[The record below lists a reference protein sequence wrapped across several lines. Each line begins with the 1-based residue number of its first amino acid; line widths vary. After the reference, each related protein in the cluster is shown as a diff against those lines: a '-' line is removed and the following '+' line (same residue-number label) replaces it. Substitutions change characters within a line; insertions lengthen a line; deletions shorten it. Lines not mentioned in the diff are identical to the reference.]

1 MVGDPGKLSLDDLF
15 VEALH
20 VVCTEGRH
28 QGAHLVQDAAKRPN
42 VALAVVG
49 LVAPHLGTR
58 VVWSACLRVA
68 QALLDNFRDV
78 KIAKLRLHVFE
89 QEQVCTLHISV
100 QNAPHVESS
109 QAPDDLYKDVPDLLL
124 LDVGLALLVVTDFL
138 EHVTVVCVLHDQAET
153 RCRLVNKG
161 ISVGDHIW
169 VIDRSQNTHLIQ
181 GVFFLFFR
189 QGEHFHILECIDAWI
204 VLPLDLEYG
213 TVGAVAEFLDD
224 CEVRNARALPQ
235 RLIIRVRRLL

>member
-20 VVCTEGRH
+20 VVGAEGRH

-49 LVAPHLGTR
+49 LVAPHLWTR
-58 VVWSACLRVA
+58 VVRSACLRVT
-68 QALLDNFRDV
+68 QALLHNFRDV

-89 QEQVCTLHISV
+89 QEQVCTLHIPV